1 MSSISN
7 FINAVCEVLNTNC
20 NSLVTDNANA
30 NVWSKSTLDIGD
42 AWLTAN
48 SDPNKQNVLQ
58 TDIIK
63 LLSAAKDP
71 INDEVLSQAL
81 HTFFDSLKNKKYPL
95 PMWSM
100 DLISQLQGVIGSST
114 IDKDKD
120 ILTVW
125 NGMITQYSSL
135 IQSQSGQETSTGDA
149 ENKTCQSALQNA
161 SSAGQPATNAG
172 DSMMGLLSNGSS
184 VQAQISV

>member
-42 AWLTAN
+42 AWLTAPVHT
-48 SDPNKQNVLQ
+48 DPKDDNALQ
-58 TDIIK
+58 LAIADLQSGK
-63 LLSAAKDP
+63 L
-71 INDEVLSQAL
+71 
-81 HTFFDSLKNKKYPL
+81 SLKDFFAQLASKSNPYPIDV
-95 PMWSM
+95 WSM
-100 DLISQLQGVIGSST
+100 DLVSQLQGIIAS
-114 IDKDKD
+114 DDPNKNPDDKD